1 MLVINLLHIDLQVH
15 VSIVIEKSVN
25 FTFFL
30 WSKDSMFASASLD
43 GAIILWS
50 SLSLSYTRQFNFV
63 KDYEGPFHT
72 YPASTQH
79 IFTVDQVEHW

>member
-1 MLVINLLHIDLQVH
+1 
-15 VSIVIEKSVN
+15 
-25 FTFFL
+25 
-30 WSKDSMFASASLD
+30 MFASASLD

-50 SLSLSYTRQFNFV
+50 SLSLSYTRQFNYV

-79 IFTVDQVEHW
+79 IFTVDQVEH